1 MADTVS
7 PPTGGL
13 GDAGAIPLVDWRERA
28 LFLDFDGT
36 LAPLVDRPEDARPSG
51 DTLALLDRLAHATQG
66 AIAIVSG
73 RALDDLAQRVGPLPL
88 ALSGSHGLEIRL
100 ADGRALPPAQG
111 EGGLDAAFADLK
123 PLADEAGLLIEDKP
137 GSVALHYRNRPEDA
151 DHFRQQVAQ
160 VAARHD
166 LRLLHGHMVSE
177 AALRGID
184 KGAALRR
191 LMQEPAFAGRRPV
204 MIGDDTT
211 DEDGFRAAQA
221 MGGFGLRIGDVE
233 TAARHRV
240 ARLGD
245 ALSWLGRTI
254 DAG

>member
-1 MADTVS
+1 MEDRVS
-7 PPTGGL
+7 PQTGGV
-13 GDAGAIPLVDWRERA
+13 GNTGGIPLVDWRTHA

-36 LAPLVDRPEDARPSG
+36 LASLVDRPEDARPADG
-51 DTLALLDRLAHATQG
+51 TLALLDRLAEATQG
-66 AIAIVSG
+66 AIAILSG
-73 RALDDLAQRVGPLPL
+73 RALDDLACRVGPLPL

-100 ADGRALPPAQG
+100 ADGRRLPAG
-111 EGGLDAAFADLK
+111 EGKGELNAAFADLK
-123 PLADEAGLLIEDKP
+123 PLADDAGLLIEDKP
-137 GSVALHYRNRPEDA
+137 GSVALHYRNRPDDA
-151 DHFRQQVAQ
+151 DRFRQKVAT

-184 KGAALRR
+184 KGAALGC
-191 LMQEPAFAGRRPV
+191 LMQEPGFAGRRPV

-221 MGGFGLRIGDVE
+221 MGGFGLRIGAVE

-240 ARLGD
+240 ARLDD
-245 ALSWLGRTI
+245 ALSWLAETVG
-254 DAG
+254 AA